1 MAYSDIDQL
10 RPTPKSLGVTLL
22 INGLILTGIAFIAP
36 NVKQI
41 VADPA
46 TGLINIF
53 TTRPVPMTTPDKPA
67 KEVKATNPT
76 TPEPTPT
83 PPIQASKGS
92 GATSEFVVP
101 LLPPFQPGGGEIIIK
116 EPPQQLLIIEPILK
130 PARLNPRYAGAL
142 QPEYPPGMIREE
154 KEGAVTIKV
163 LIGVDGRVT
172 QVEPVRFDDK
182 EFLAATRKQAL
193 SSWRFLPATKDGE
206 PVESWKEMTV
216 RFQMPIG

>member
-53 TTRPVPMTTPDKPA
+53 TTKPVPIEQPQKQIKVA
-67 KEVKATNPT
+67 KATNPV
-76 TPEPTPT
+76 TPDPTPT

-92 GATSEFVVP
+92 GATGEFVVP
-101 LLPPFQPGGGEIIIK
+101 LLPPMQPGGGEIIIK
-116 EPPQQLLIIEPILK
+116 EPLQPLLAIEPVLQ
-130 PARLNPRYAGAL
+130 PAKLNPRYAGAL

-163 LIGVDGRVT
+163 LIGTDGRVK
-172 QVEPVRFDDK
+172 QVEPIRFD
-182 EFLAATRKQAL
+182 EAAFLAATRKQL

-216 RFQMPIG
+216 RFQMPTD

>member
-53 TTRPVPMTTPDKPA
+53 TPTPVPIDEHPVTIKDENPRNPSTPD
-67 KEVKATNPT
+67 
-76 TPEPTPT
+76 PTPT

-92 GATSEFVVP
+92 GASSEFVVP
-101 LLPPFQPGGGEIIIK
+101 LLPPIQPGGGETFIQD
-116 EPPQQLLIIEPILK
+116 PPQPLLIVEPVLK
-130 PARLNPRYAGAL
+130 PAKLNPRYAGAL

-163 LIGVDGRVT
+163 LIGVDGRVK
-172 QVEPVRFDDK
+172 QVEPIRFDEDA
-182 EFLAATRKQAL
+182 FLAATRKQAL

-216 RFQMPIG
+216 RFQMPSG